1 MKLYYSYS
9 RKGNFGDDLNPYI
22 FSRLFP
28 GLLDDDHTSILVGI
42 GSILNHK
49 VPKKPFK
56 YVFGSGFGYGGRP
69 DFSDK
74 RWKIYCVRGPHT
86 AAKLRIDASL
96 AVTDP
101 AALVSRYFPQSA
113 GKTYHYGFIPH
124 FESLE
129 LGFWPQAASQAGLRF
144 INPRDSIRSVVESIQ
159 SCNIVITESLHG
171 AIVSDCLRIPW
182 VAARPLVA
190 SHRNKW
196 LDWASSLGV
205 ALHAREILPSSRN
218 EARNAFWNR
227 IRAPIK
233 AALASNPLTLQL
245 LNGAPQTEALEFHQ
259 VDDKSHLRGIGTFM
273 PRMMLLPNRTPSL
286 EDQFHIERAAFRLHE
301 LCKCEP
307 QLSSDSALNRA
318 LARLEDAAD
327 RMRRDFNLSH
337 A

>member
-1 MKLYYSYS
+1 VKLYYSYS

-28 GLLDDDHTSILVGI
+28 GLLDDDHRNILVGI

-74 RWKIYCVRGPHT
+74 RWKIYCVRGPYT

-113 GKTYHYGFIPH
+113 CKTSHCGFIPH
-124 FESLE
+124 FESLDF
-129 LGFWPQAASQAGLRF
+129 GFWPQVASQAGLRF
-144 INPRDSIRSVVESIQ
+144 INPRASISSVVEGIQ
-159 SCNIVITESLHG
+159 SCNVIVTESLHG

-182 VAARPLVA
+182 IAVRPLVA
-190 SHRNKW
+190 SHHTKW
-196 LDWASSLGV
+196 LDWASSLGI
-205 ALHAREILPSSRN
+205 ALCARELFPSSRC
-218 EARNAFWNR
+218 EARNALWNR
-227 IRAPIK
+227 IKAPIK
-233 AALASNPLTLQL
+233 TALASNPLTLQL
-245 LNGAPQTEALEFHQ
+245 LNGAPQTEALEFHRG
-259 VDDKSHLRGIGTFM
+259 DDQHHLRGIGTCM
-273 PRMMLLPNRTPSL
+273 PSMTLLPNRIPSL
-286 EDQFHIERAAFRLHE
+286 GDQSHIERAAFRLRE

-307 QLSSDSALNRA
+307 QLSSDIALNRA
-318 LARLEDAAD
+318 IARLDDTAE
-327 RMRRDFNLSH
+327 RMRREFNLSH
-337 A
+337 T